1 MKNPLIINI
10 RCSCIEEYLS
20 IQRLHKEYT
29 RQLRTGEIMSVFVGA
44 ELAVPGEYAVVDKL
58 MEKGGQCRKPP
69 VAAFY
74 PKEKAPLAFDNSLSQ
89 EQQIALKEEI
99 TRSAVVVNG
108 PMPEEE
114 IALPQAV
121 DGGVDAAGNV
131 PLPEKPLTL
140 DEMAAIGAGYAEQEE
155 ELVGCEEPVPDQ
167 MWKEGKEDYSFR
179 PEPAQGVPA
188 VETEVHKSFRH
199 VPETLTA
206 VGTEPFSTFGPQEFN
221 QAAPSVAEESDDGDE
236 QDYNTTYAG

>member
-44 ELAVPGEYAVVDKL
+44 ELAVPGEFAVVDKL

-74 PKEKAPLAFDNSLSQ
+74 PKVKAPMTKED
-89 EQQIALKEEI
+89 EEALRAELHKG
-99 TRSAVVVNG
+99 ALMVG
-108 PMPEEE
+108 PQPDEE

-121 DGGVDAAGNV
+121 DGGVDAAGNP
-131 PLPEKPLTL
+131 PLPEKPLTV
-140 DEMAAIGAGYAEQEE
+140 DEMRAIGAGYAEQEE
-155 ELVGCEEPVPDQ
+155 KSSISEFAIGDRAEEFHYEEEPVPANLFP
-167 MWKEGKEDYSFR
+167 G
-179 PEPAQGVPA
+179 PA

-221 QAAPSVAEESDDGDE
+221 QAAPSVAEESDDGWNGEDHN
-236 QDYNTTYAG
+236 YSC

>member
-1 MKNPLIINI
+1 
-10 RCSCIEEYLS
+10 
-20 IQRLHKEYT
+20 
-29 RQLRTGEIMSVFVGA
+29 MSVFVGA

-69 VAAFY
+69 VASFY
-74 PKEKAPLAFDNSLSQ
+74 PKEKAPMAFNNSLSEE
-89 EQQIALKEEI
+89 EQMAIKEEI
-99 TRSAVVVNG
+99 YRGAVVVNG
-108 PMPEEE
+108 PVPEEE

-121 DGGVDAAGNV
+121 DGGVDAMGNP
-131 PLPEKPLTL
+131 PLPEKPLTV
-140 DEMAAIGAGYAEQEE
+140 DEARAIGAGYAEQEE
-155 ELVGCEEPVPDQ
+155 KSSISEFAIGDRAEEFHYEEEPVPDQ

-179 PEPAQGVPA
+179 PEPAQDVPA

-206 VGTEPFSTFGPQEFN
+206 VGTEPFSTFSPQEFN
-221 QAAPSVAEESDDGDE
+221 QAAPSVAEESDDGDG

>member
-10 RCSCIEEYLS
+10 RCSCIEEYLG

-29 RQLRTGEIMSVFVGA
+29 KQLRTGEIMSVFVGA

-69 VAAFY
+69 VAAF
-74 PKEKAPLAFDNSLSQ
+74 PMAFNGTLSQ
-89 EQQIALKEEI
+89 EEQMKIKEEI
-99 TRSAVVVNG
+99 NRGAVLVNG
-108 PMPEEE
+108 PIPEEE

-121 DGGVDAAGNV
+121 DGGVDAVGNP

-140 DEMAAIGAGYAEQEE
+140 DEARAIGAGYAEQEE
-155 ELVGCEEPVPDQ
+155 KSSISEFAVGDRAEEFHYEEEPVPANLFP
-167 MWKEGKEDYSFR
+167 G
-179 PEPAQGVPA
+179 PA

-199 VPETLTA
+199 VPETLDNDVPCAT
-206 VGTEPFSTFGPQEFN
+206 GTFGPQEFN
-221 QAAPSVAEESDDGDE
+221 QAAPSVAEESDDGWNGEDHN
-236 QDYNTTYAG
+236 YTC

>member
-10 RCSCIEEYLS
+10 RCSCIEEYINL
-20 IQRLHKEYT
+20 QKLHKQYT
-29 RQLRTGEIMSVFVGA
+29 QQLRTGEILSIFVGA
-44 ELAVPGEYAVVDKL
+44 EQAVRGEYKVVDELLDKAKTHRAIPSIE
-58 MEKGGQCRKPP
+58 MPMAFSRSMTDKE
-69 VAAFY
+69 VA
-74 PKEKAPLAFDNSLSQ
+74 D
-89 EQQIALKEEI
+89 LKEEV
-99 TRSAVVVNG
+99 TRNAVVVNG

-121 DGGVDAAGNV
+121 DGGVDAVGNV

-155 ELVGCEEPVPDQ
+155 KSSISEFAVGDRAEEFHYEEEPVPANLFP
-167 MWKEGKEDYSFR
+167 G
-179 PEPAQGVPA
+179 PA